1 MDEPACIAICRIGE
15 TGQLVRAQD
24 PSRELDPLHLD
35 TFLALGVGTELE
47 AKFLHLD
54 FAELARAVLPD
65 LFLVM
70 RELVHNEFRDGSL
83 FRLDVSG
90 FAHGDLFSCPGAGCF
105 ARRAWPHAK
114 KKPRLPTGTGAF
126 SAIFLRRFLGNAHL
140 TGEKPVPLEKGHTGT
155 PTHAHNQV

>member
-1 MDEPACIAICRIGE
+1 MDEPACIAIRRIGE

-35 TFLALGVGTELE
+35 TFLALGVGTDVE

-54 FAELARAVLPD
+54 FAQLARAVLPD

-105 ARRAWPHAK
+105 APARLATCK
-114 KKPRLPTGTGAF
+114 KKAPAPNGNRGFF
-126 SAIFLRRFLGNAHL
+126 SHFLAPFFR
-140 TGEKPVPLEKGHTGT
+140 
-155 PTHAHNQV
+155 